1 MPRCFTFF
9 KLHATGALKAGVSPK
24 VLSERIGHADIG
36 FFRQTYPYV
45 LGTDDR
51 DAAEQAAA
59 FLLRNEWDP
68 GDEDGS

>member
-1 MPRCFTFF
+1 
-9 KLHATGALKAGVSPK
+9 VSPK

>member
-1 MPRCFTFF
+1 LST
-9 KLHATGALKAGVSPK
+9 VS
-24 VLSERIGHADIG
+24 SNS
-36 FFRQTYPYV
+36 YPYV